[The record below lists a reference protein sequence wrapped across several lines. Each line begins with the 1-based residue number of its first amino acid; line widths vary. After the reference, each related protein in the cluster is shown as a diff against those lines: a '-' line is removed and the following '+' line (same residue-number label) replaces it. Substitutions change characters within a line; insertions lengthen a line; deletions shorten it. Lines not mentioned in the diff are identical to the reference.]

1 MLKAVSESDWDD
13 LIDKDK
19 KFLEDNLSVKERE
32 FSFKKPEMVDRG
44 VQALMAHKNET
55 FEAFL
60 RERGLKLTSKEFQE
74 VSKIYPFVCLCLSKE
89 INSNVKVALNKEVL
103 ITWEQ
108 IKKGDTFLIKIYHLL
123 LISRASI
130 KKGID
135 LIKLIIEWAYA

>member
-1 MLKAVSESDWDD
+1 MIA
-13 LIDKDK
+13 
-19 KFLEDNLSVKERE
+19 
-32 FSFKKPEMVDRG
+32 
-44 VQALMAHKNET
+44 QKNDT

-130 KKGID
+130 QKGID
-135 LIKLIIEWAYA
+135 LIKLIIEWAYV

>member
-44 VQALMAHKNET
+44 VQALVAHKNET

-60 RERGLKLTSKEFQE
+60 REKGLKLTSKEF
-74 VSKIYPFVCLCLSKE
+74 
-89 INSNVKVALNKEVL
+89 
-103 ITWEQ
+103 
-108 IKKGDTFLIKIYHLL
+108 
-123 LISRASI
+123 
-130 KKGID
+130 
-135 LIKLIIEWAYA
+135 